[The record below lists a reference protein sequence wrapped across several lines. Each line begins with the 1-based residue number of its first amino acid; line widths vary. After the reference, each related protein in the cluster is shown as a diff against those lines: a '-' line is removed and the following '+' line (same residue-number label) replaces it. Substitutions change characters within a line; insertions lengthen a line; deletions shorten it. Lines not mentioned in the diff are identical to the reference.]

1 MSLYYLFNAIA
12 TGMLLVYNLLHY
24 REKKKL
30 LGGVSHSVMNYFA
43 GKPQR
48 GVYRVLSAAGI
59 WTVVEIIIISFFQ
72 YYATGLFNTLLGD
85 VLGTGANYF
94 GNLFSAPLLVLLA
107 CILLKIEF
115 LDQMDLITPAFPLA
129 LFFSKIGCYF
139 AGCCRGVEWE
149 GGFYNPTSRLIEFP
163 AQLLEAGVALLLFI
177 FLQCFKKK
185 FRKGTIFPIYLTAFS
200 GIRFFTE
207 YTRWEPQTFFWLKTY
222 QLLCIV
228 GVLVGLAEYFA
239 VCKYTAR
246 LQEKEKISDKM

>member
-177 FLQCFKKK
+177 FLQ
-185 FRKGTIFPIYLTAFS
+185 
-200 GIRFFTE
+200 
-207 YTRWEPQTFFWLKTY
+207 
-222 QLLCIV
+222 
-228 GVLVGLAEYFA
+228 
-239 VCKYTAR
+239 
-246 LQEKEKISDKM
+246 